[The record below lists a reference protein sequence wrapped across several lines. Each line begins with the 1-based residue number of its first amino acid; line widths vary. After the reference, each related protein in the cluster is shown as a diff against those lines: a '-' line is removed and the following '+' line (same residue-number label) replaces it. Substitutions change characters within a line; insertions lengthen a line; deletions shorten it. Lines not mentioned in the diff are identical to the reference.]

1 MRFRRNSLI
10 SPVFLVLLLM
20 LILGAVAGQLVG
32 KGLRILEEERHMDIY
47 MTALRDYSSR
57 LLASARNTLEAANN
71 SPFEICSPQDLAYQ
85 RKLVFAAYHIKDIG
99 RLRDDQLICSTL
111 LSDIKT
117 QPRRSVAND
126 NLKDGTYIYADDAL
140 ITPGSHGPIIG
151 RGNANVV
158 LSSVAFDLLHT
169 PRYAFS
175 IFATDEEK
183 KHFALLYN
191 YSGNAEPGPEPS
203 SGDWAQKFVEAP
215 DGKVL
220 RENSCDPDTGVCI
233 SLSATIDRTSTA
245 ARLKNLLAICLGAL
259 AGGSVGLGWLYYRNR
274 DHSLLYRLNKALAAG
289 EPHLLYQPVVDMADG
304 KVLGFEALIR
314 WEIRKGD
321 FVPPDVFVARAEEA
335 GTATKITIY
344 VLERLIE
351 DMGDT
356 LRQRRDLRININ
368 ITASDLQ
375 SPAFMSRMERRLAAA
390 DIEPQQVGL
399 ELTERT
405 AVDFSKA
412 TDGIRRL
419 REQGHRIYIDD
430 FGTGY
435 SSLAYLGEL
444 HVDAI
449 KIDKAFTRTV
459 GNDYATVS
467 IIPQIISMAKEHGL
481 DIVVEG
487 VETEAQVLYFRKLGT
502 PLATQGW
509 FFGKPLC
516 VSDAQALVATVKKKQ
531 SRVKLARK
539 TTQKAK

>member
-1 MRFRRNSLI
+1 
-10 SPVFLVLLLM
+10 
-20 LILGAVAGQLVG
+20 
-32 KGLRILEEERHMDIY
+32 

-405 AVDFSKA
+405 AVDFP
-412 TDGIRRL
+412 RR
-419 REQGHRIYIDD
+419 RTASGACASR
-430 FGTGY
+430 GTGFI
-435 SSLAYLGEL
+435 STISAP
-444 HVDAI
+444 AI
-449 KIDKAFTRTV
+449 RAL
-459 GNDYATVS
+459 
-467 IIPQIISMAKEHGL
+467 PISANCMW
-481 DIVVEG
+481 
-487 VETEAQVLYFRKLGT
+487 T
-502 PLATQGW
+502 
-509 FFGKPLC
+509 
-516 VSDAQALVATVKKKQ
+516 Q
-531 SRVKLARK
+531 SRSTRLSRALSAMITQRSPSFRRSFPWRRNMASISWSKGWKRRHRPSIFVNWARPWPHKAGFLASRCAFPMRRRWSL
-539 TTQKAK
+539 Q

>member
-1 MRFRRNSLI
+1 
-10 SPVFLVLLLM
+10 
-20 LILGAVAGQLVG
+20 
-32 KGLRILEEERHMDIY
+32 
-47 MTALRDYSSR
+47 
-57 LLASARNTLEAANN
+57 
-71 SPFEICSPQDLAYQ
+71 
-85 RKLVFAAYHIKDIG
+85 
-99 RLRDDQLICSTL
+99 
-111 LSDIKT
+111 
-117 QPRRSVAND
+117 
-126 NLKDGTYIYADDAL
+126 
-140 ITPGSHGPIIG
+140 
-151 RGNANVV
+151 
-158 LSSVAFDLLHT
+158 
-169 PRYAFS
+169 
-175 IFATDEEK
+175 
-183 KHFALLYN
+183 
-191 YSGNAEPGPEPS
+191 
-203 SGDWAQKFVEAP
+203 
-215 DGKVL
+215 
-220 RENSCDPDTGVCI
+220 
-233 SLSATIDRTSTA
+233 
-245 ARLKNLLAICLGAL
+245 
-259 AGGSVGLGWLYYRNR
+259 
-274 DHSLLYRLNKALAAG
+274 
-289 EPHLLYQPVVDMADG
+289 
-304 KVLGFEALIR
+304 
-314 WEIRKGD
+314 
-321 FVPPDVFVARAEEA
+321 
-335 GTATKITIY
+335 
-344 VLERLIE
+344 
-351 DMGDT
+351 
-356 LRQRRDLRININ
+356 
-368 ITASDLQ
+368 
-375 SPAFMSRMERRLAAA
+375 MSRMERRLAAA

-502 PLATQGW
+502 PLAAQGW